1 MRVSTKRRPA
11 VFRTPAASSLIA
23 RRSETAIRERVPC
36 EIEIKEKILALVLLI
51 GKNPYPYILIAVF
64 RLTPSEDHVKRRA
77 QGLRSN
83 RRRRREAQSD
93 WAKRP

>member
-51 GKNPYPYILIAVF
+51 GKNP
-64 RLTPSEDHVKRRA
+64 
-77 QGLRSN
+77 
-83 RRRRREAQSD
+83 
-93 WAKRP
+93 